1 MITKRNAVSSQHNFF
16 SLPSQAVLSTVRTF
30 YGGERVKFLFGCAS
44 ISTLLS
50 ATFSLEF
57 FLDLQL
63 LAIID
68 QPYTDHINC

>member
-1 MITKRNAVSSQHNFF
+1 MVAKRSAVSSRHNFF
-16 SLPSQAVLSTVRTF
+16 SLPGQATLSTVRIF
-30 YGGERVKFLFGCAS
+30 HGREGVKFLFGCAS
-44 ISTLLS
+44 ISALLS

-68 QPYTDHINC
+68 QPYTDHTDC